1 MRSTVLFLAFVLL
14 FNIVTPHLL
23 ITSDQIEVLSEHNA
37 ERIAFG
43 LKSNQLVWSDYL
55 ANDASEWAEN
65 CIWGF
70 SSEYYGQNLAYAT
83 KTNNAFPTCGT
94 QVQQQW
100 TVQKQDWNCE
110 TNICSGQYCGSY
122 TQMIWKDTTEIGC
135 GVTTCPAGSILPDEN
150 TQFLVC
156 FYSAAGNVESQHP
169 LSCAEDDT
177 PPSCTYVPPQNA
189 IPPPPPAETP
199 PPPPADVPPPPP
211 PAETPPPPPEVVQPP
226 PPPYIYTPPPP
237 KVSSPPPTSYG
248 SPPPKVSSPPPTSY
262 GSPPP
267 KVSSPPPTSYGSP
280 PPKVSSPPPTS
291 YGSPPPKASP
301 PPKSYGSPPPTSY
314 KEYYA
319 VSDSS
324 TDSTSSGLTMGVW
337 IGICIGCSALTAI
350 IVGLITYFVVSK
362 RVGERV

>member
-189 IPPPPPAETP
+189 I
-199 PPPPADVPPPPP
+199 
-211 PAETPPPPPEVVQPP
+211 QPP

-248 SPPPKVSSPPPTSY
+248 FPPPKVSSPPPTSY